1 MEENTLISR
10 ELEEMRS
17 QIGIL
22 RKKLEKQKIVN
33 EKHIRNS
40 MKSKASDMNRII
52 WGSIIAGTF
61 ALPYCTWF
69 FWSQHMSL
77 SFIIATAAML
87 SVCLGLTIAQ
97 QVTLRRLNFSQG
109 NLVDVAT
116 KLSKVRTHYREWWK
130 TATPLLTV
138 WFTWLMY
145 EIISSMGSGPYVI
158 GFCCGALIGGIIGGI
173 IGFRINRKVVG
184 KANEIL
190 NQIEEIQS
198 GQEQSDYRK
207 T

>member
-22 RKKLEKQKIVN
+22 KEKLDKQTIVN
-33 EKHIRNS
+33 GMHIRNS

-52 WGSIIAGTF
+52 WGSIIAGMF

-69 FWSQHMSL
+69 FWSQHL
-77 SFIIATAAML
+77 SVCFIIATAVML
-87 SVCLGLTIAQ
+87 AVCLGLTIAQ
-97 QVTLRRLNFSQG
+97 QVTLRRMDFSQS

-116 KLSKVRTHYREWWK
+116 KLNKVRTHYRNWWK
-130 TATPLLTV
+130 TAIPLLTA
-138 WFTWLMY
+138 WFAWLMY
-145 EIISSMGSGPYVI
+145 EIISCMGTGPYVI
-158 GFCCGALIGGIIGGI
+158 GFCCGVLVGGIIGGI
-173 IGFRINRKVVG
+173 IGFRINRKVIC

-190 NQIEEIQS
+190 DQIEELQN
-198 GQEQSDYRK
+198 GQE
-207 T
+207 